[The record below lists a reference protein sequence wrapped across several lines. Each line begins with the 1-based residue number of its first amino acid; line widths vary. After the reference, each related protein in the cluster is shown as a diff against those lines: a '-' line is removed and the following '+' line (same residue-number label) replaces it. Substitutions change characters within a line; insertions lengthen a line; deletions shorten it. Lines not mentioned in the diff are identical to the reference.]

1 MNIIVEIKYQNNNQN
16 KQDNEK
22 EFLDGH
28 DDAPYS
34 RFVVYSL

>member
-1 MNIIVEIKYQNNNQN
+1 MNIIVEIKYQNNN
-16 KQDNEK
+16 KDNEK

-28 DDAPYS
+28 VDAPYS

>member
-28 DDAPYS
+28 VDAPYS
-34 RFVVYSL
+34 SFVVYSL